1 MHWSISEFLWQ
12 QLKRERESLIIYC
25 VIYEKFMKLKTYKW
39 KVEEFKDIDPMLA
52 KQFHSQQT
60 KLIKWIKW

>member
-1 MHWSISEFLWQ
+1 
-12 QLKRERESLIIYC
+12 
-25 VIYEKFMKLKTYKW
+25 MKLKTYKW

-60 KLIKWIKW
+60 KIIKWIKW